1 MIRWQNLWRF
11 IPLFGLIMLLLT
23 GCGSDTISALKPR
36 GPVAEDQLFLMKLS
50 FGIMIAVVVVVFAIY
65 LYVLI
70 RFRKKKGEKD
80 IIPKQVEGSH
90 TLEIIWTVIPIILLL
105 VLAVP
110 TVQYTF
116 KVLED
121 HRDNK
126 DALPVK
132 VTAHAFWWQFE
143 YPTLGISTAQDLVIP
158 TGKKIAFE
166 LTASD
171 VKHSFWVPSLGGK
184 MDTNPGLTNVYYL
197 EARDADTFLG
207 KCAEL
212 CGASHSLMD
221 FKVKS
226 MDPAQFDQWVAKMKT
241 PASVPADAK
250 AGEMVFKDNCLSC
263 HAVNAQG
270 LGAGPNLNGFASR
283 EKVAGILPH
292 NDESLKQW
300 IHDPQSVKPGSK
312 MPGFGEGVPNM
323 AKALKDQ
330 EINDLIKYLNS
341 LKLPQ

>member
-1 MIRWQNLWRF
+1 MSWF
-11 IPLFGLIMLLLT
+11 
-23 GCGSDTISALKPR
+23 
-36 GPVAEDQLFLMKLS
+36 
-50 FGIMIAVVVVVFAIY
+50 
-65 LYVLI
+65 VLE
-70 RFRKKKGEKD
+70 RKKGEKD

-121 HRDNK
+121 HRENK
-126 DALPVK
+126 DALTVK

-143 YPTLGISTAQDLVIP
+143 YPSLGISTAQDLVIP

-197 EARDADTFLG
+197 EADDADTFLG

-226 MDPAQFDQWVAKMKT
+226 MEPAQFDQWVAKMKA
-241 PASVPADAK
+241 PAAIPADAK
-250 AGEMVFKDNCLSC
+250 AGEQIFKDNCLSC

-283 EKVAGILPH
+283 EKIAGIMPH
-292 NDESLKQW
+292 NEESLKQW
-300 IHDPQSVKPGSK
+300 IADPQSVKPGAK
-312 MPGFGEGVPNM
+312 MPAFSEARRM
-323 AKALKDQ
+323 
-330 EINDLIKYLNS
+330 
-341 LKLPQ
+341 

>member
-1 MIRWQNLWRF
+1 
-11 IPLFGLIMLLLT
+11 
-23 GCGSDTISALKPR
+23 
-36 GPVAEDQLFLMKLS
+36 MKLS
-50 FGIMIAVVVVVFAIY
+50 FGIMLLVVVVVFVIY
-65 LYVLI
+65 LYVLV
-70 RFRKKKGEKD
+70 RFRKKKGDKD

-90 TLEIIWTVIPIILLL
+90 TLEIIWTVVPIILLL
-105 VLAVP
+105 ILAVP
-110 TVQYTF
+110 TVKYTF
-116 KVLED
+116 QLLED

-197 EARDADTFLG
+197 QADEIDTFKG

-226 MDPAQFDQWVAKMKT
+226 LDAAAFDQWVADMKT
-241 PASVPADAK
+241 PSTVPADAK
-250 AGEMVFKDNCLSC
+250 AGETLFKDNCLSC

-283 EKVAGILPH
+283 ELVAGILPH
-292 NDESLKQW
+292 NEQSLRDW
-300 IHDPQSVKPGSK
+300 IKDPQSIKPGAKMPAFGENPLEPIPGSK
-312 MPGFGEGVPNM
+312 P
-323 AKALKDQ
+323 LQ
-330 EINDLIKYLNS
+330 EQQINDIIKYLNT
-341 LKLPQ
+341 LTVK